1 MSHDNPFIVSADWL
15 EGQLGVRNIHIIDA
29 SWYLPKANRNGR
41 LEYSKAH
48 IPEAVFFDHDLLS
61 DPNSS
66 LPHTLPKAEA
76 FSKAMGALGINE
88 KNTIVV
94 YDGDGFFSA
103 PRAWWLLRL
112 MGAEKVYVLDGGF
125 KAWQQ
130 EGRPVTGNDTIIAP
144 NNFTANID
152 LAKVVLIDEMRKIV
166 DGGDIAIADARGN
179 KRFSG
184 QEKEPRSG
192 VRSGHMPNAH
202 NVPYSLLADEGKF
215 KSNEEII
222 GIFTAAG
229 IDPLAPL
236 VTTCGSGVTAAVLT
250 LALQGLGNENVRLYD
265 GSWSEWGSLTDTPVI
280 ADEQSEAR

>member
-1 MSHDNPFIVSADWL
+1 MSHNNPFIVSADWL
-15 EGQLGVRNIHIIDA
+15 ESQLGASDIHIIDA

-41 LEYSKAH
+41 LEYSRSH

-66 LPHTLPKAEA
+66 LPHTLPDAEYFAKAL
-76 FSKAMGALGINE
+76 GALGISE

-125 KAWQQ
+125 KTWQQ
-130 EGRPVTGNDTIIAP
+130 EGRPVTSNDTIITP
-144 NNFTANID
+144 KIFNANAD
-152 LAKVVLIDEMRKIV
+152 LTKVVLIDEMRGIV
-166 DGGDIAIADARGN
+166 SDGNVAIADARGK

-184 QEKEPRSG
+184 EEKEPRAG
-192 VRSGHMPNAH
+192 VRSGHMPNAQ
-202 NVPYSLLADEGKF
+202 NVPYSLLSDEGKF
-215 KSNEEII
+215 KSNEEIF
-222 GIFTAAG
+222 GIFKSAG
-229 IDPLAPL
+229 IDPLAPV

-265 GSWSEWGSLTDTPVI
+265 GSWSEWGSLADSSVVTDE
-280 ADEQSEAR
+280 DLEM